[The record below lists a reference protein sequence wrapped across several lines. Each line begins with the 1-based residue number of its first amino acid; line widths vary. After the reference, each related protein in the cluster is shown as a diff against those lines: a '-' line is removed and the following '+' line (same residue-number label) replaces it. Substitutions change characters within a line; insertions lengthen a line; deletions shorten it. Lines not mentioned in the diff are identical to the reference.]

1 MGMRITIQDLD
12 QRVEAF
18 IRIRAAENRRSVEQE
33 VHAILGDAVIEPDV
47 PEDLV
52 EFTRECF
59 AEFGGIELNLP
70 KRGTMGDPLDD
81 S

>member
-33 VHAILGDAVIEPDV
+33 AHAMLGDAVV
-47 PEDLV
+47 
-52 EFTRECF
+52 
-59 AEFGGIELNLP
+59 
-70 KRGTMGDPLDD
+70 
-81 S
+81 